1 MLENLQKYDIVL
13 ASNSPR
19 RKELLQRLG
28 LTFKVRSLLGVDER
42 YPSTLAAKDVAPY
55 ISQKKAE
62 AYRHTMGKN
71 ELLITADTIVRN
83 GDKVLGKP
91 VSREEARRMLHSLS
105 GHTHQVTTGVTVQ
118 TEERTETFSVTS
130 EVTFA
135 PLSDE
140 EITYYVDRFLPLD
153 KAGAYGIQELIG
165 LIGVEKING
174 CFFNIVGL
182 PVQRLY
188 QLLKQF

>member
-1 MLENLQKYDIVL
+1 MLENLQKYDIIL

-28 LTFKVRSLLGVDER
+28 LNFKVRALLGVDER
-42 YPSTLAAKDVAPY
+42 YPETLAAKDVAPY
-55 ISQKKAE
+55 ISRKKAE
-62 AYRHTMGKN
+62 AYKHTMGKN
-71 ELLITADTIVRN
+71 ELLITADTVVRN
-83 GDKVLGKP
+83 GDEILGKP
-91 VSREEARRMLHSLS
+91 ADRDEAKRMLHSLS
-105 GHTHQVTTGVTVQ
+105 GHTHQVTTGVTVL
-118 TEERTETFSVTS
+118 THERTETFGVTS
-130 EVTFA
+130 DVTFA
-135 PLSDE
+135 PLTDE
-140 EITYYVDRFLPLD
+140 EITYYVDHFLPFD

-174 CFFNIVGL
+174 CYFNIVGL